1 MKQLHSH
8 RIAALVACALAGPVL
23 AQSSVTVSGVADAA
37 ARWSRSEN
45 VGSDKLVASG
55 ANSTS
60 RLIFRGT
67 EDLGGGLSA
76 GFHLEH
82 GLLLDSGSAAQA
94 TQFWDRRSTV
104 SLASKSLG
112 ELRIGRDFVPS
123 YVGWSRYDPFSYVG
137 VGSSSNFVSSR
148 PQGPIRSAF
157 ASNPNSTVRSN
168 NAVQVL
174 LPGGLG
180 GVEGGLLVAL
190 PSGNLAANGQHRVR
204 GARLGYVAGPLN
216 LSLAYT
222 RSDNDLTTATG
233 AFKDVSLGGAYDFGL
248 ARVSLAL
255 RRFEHADARQ
265 QNTLLGVWIP
275 AGSAGEVKLSYQ
287 RANLSGKVGAAVIDA
302 NDASQLALGYVHNLS
317 KRTALYTTYSRIG
330 NSGAATYSVPGSPA
344 GLAGGDGSSG
354 LDLGIRHT
362 F

>member
-1 MKQLHSH
+1 MKQLPASLA
-8 RIAALVACALAGPVL
+8 AALAALTLTGPAL
-23 AQSSVTVSGVADAA
+23 AQSSVTVSGIADAA
-37 ARWSRSEN
+37 ARWSRNEN
-45 VGSDKLVASG
+45 LGSNKSMASG

-82 GLLLDSGSAAQA
+82 GLLLDSGAAAQA

-104 SLASKSLG
+104 SLASKSWG
-112 ELRIGRDFVPS
+112 EIRAGRDFVPS

-157 ASNPNSTVRSN
+157 ASNPNTTVRSSS
-168 NAVQVL
+168 ALQFL

-180 GVEGGLLVAL
+180 GVEGGVLVA
-190 PSGNLAANGQHRVR
+190 PQGGGLAANGQHRVM
-204 GARLGYVAGPLN
+204 GGRLGYVSGPLN

-222 RSDNDLTTATG
+222 RSENDLTAATG

-265 QNTLLGVWIP
+265 QNLLVGAWIP
-275 AGSAGEVKLSYQ
+275 AGTTGELRLSYQ
-287 RANLSGKVGAAVIDA
+287 RANLSGQVGATVIDA

-317 KRTALYTTYSRIG
+317 KRTALYTTYSRIS
-330 NSGAATYSVPGSPA
+330 NSGSASYAVPGGPA

-354 LDLGIRHT
+354 LDLGIRHS